1 MLTKQIPRLAHLYL
15 DLVRAAETKLLVVM
29 RRNWLSFIFKYFTKI
44 IFAAVLLSLMTLNVN
59 TLRGSQVGKITKR

>member
-1 MLTKQIPRLAHLYL
+1 MLTKQIPRLAHLCL

-59 TLRGSQVGKITKR
+59 KLRGSQVGKITKR